1 MEKAAG
7 HSSIPSDSSRK
18 LTKLYILALS
28 AVALL
33 TLLGQILIQR
43 AVSNQTEDSYVVNM
57 SGRQRMLSQ
66 KICKLCLSIERSP
79 DSLFRIE
86 SAQKLRAAL
95 DTWDKFHHGLRL
107 GDTSVNLPVNTNH
120 QVELLFEEADYY
132 FKEIYTNANIISS
145 VIENQHWNS
154 RLILGN
160 IETILLNESSYLN
173 LMDSI
178 VKEFEKEARLKVLF
192 LKKIEL
198 VLFVITILVLLL
210 EGFFIFKPAAQK
222 ISEVIANLI
231 DKEAQLRNLNNQ
243 LEIKI
248 GERTNELFEKNQELE
263 MKNKQLDKIN
273 KDLDNF
279 VYTASHD
286 LKAPIKNIEALFHL
300 LKGQVPETQ
309 SKANEITEMMDESIV
324 RFKDV
329 LSELGNI
336 GKAQGDIETGT
347 EKVVFKEV
355 VEEIKLSIKDQVQS
369 SGAVITEDF
378 KAAPEISF
386 SLKNLRSIL
395 FNLLSNAIKYKTP
408 ERPPVIHISTK
419 MIKDYIILKVS
430 DNGMGIKENEISE
443 IFNMYKRLH
452 NHVEGS
458 GVGMYIV
465 KRIMDNNGGKIEVE
479 SKVGVGSTFKV
490 YFKC

>member
-1 MEKAAG
+1 MENAAG
-7 HSSIPSDSSRK
+7 HSPIPRDSSRK

-28 AVALL
+28 AVAFL

-43 AVSNQTEDSYVVNM
+43 ALSNQTKDSYVVNM

-79 DSLFRIE
+79 DSLYRAE
-86 SAQKLRAAL
+86 SAQKLQATL
-95 DTWDKFHHGLRL
+95 DTWSKFHHGLRY
-107 GDTSVNLPVNTNH
+107 GDTSINLPVNVNH
-120 QVELLFEEADYY
+120 QAELLFEKVDLY
-132 FKEIYTNANIISS
+132 FKEIYNKAGTISS
-145 VIENQHWNS
+145 VVQRKPWDSKLIFDEIEI
-154 RLILGN
+154 ILKS
-160 IETILLNESSYLN
+160 ETSYLD
-173 LMDSI
+173 LMDMI
-178 VKEFEKEARLKVLF
+178 VKEFEKEARLKVLL
-192 LKKIEL
+192 LKKIEV
-198 VLFVITILVLLL
+198 VLFVITFLVLLL

-222 ISEVIANLI
+222 INDVIADLI
-231 DKEAQLRNLNNQ
+231 DKESQLRNLNNQ

-248 GERTNELFEKNQELE
+248 EERTKELFEKNQELE
-263 MKNKQLDKIN
+263 LKNKQLDKIN

-324 RFKDV
+324 KFKDV
-329 LSELGNI
+329 LSELGYI
-336 GKAQGDIETGT
+336 GKAQGEIEAGA
-347 EKVVFKEV
+347 EKVTFNEV
-355 VEEIKLSIKDQVQS
+355 MEEIKLSIKDQVQS
-369 SGAVITEDF
+369 SGAAITEDF

-395 FNLLSNAIKYKTP
+395 FNLLSNAIKYKAP
-408 ERPPVIHISTK
+408 DRPPVIHISTK
-419 MIKDYIILKVS
+419 MIKDYIVLQVS

-458 GVGMYIV
+458 GVGMSIV
-465 KRIMDNNGGKIEVE
+465 KRIMDNNGGKIEVK

>member
-7 HSSIPSDSSRK
+7 HKTIPHDSSRK

-28 AVALL
+28 AVAFL

-43 AVSNQTEDSYVVNM
+43 ALSNQTKDSYVVNM

-66 KICKLCLSIERSP
+66 KICKLCLSIERSQ
-79 DSLFRIE
+79 DSLYRAE

-95 DTWDKFHHGLRL
+95 DIWSRFQYGLRM
-107 GDTSVNLPVNTNH
+107 GDTSINLPANENH
-120 QVELLFEEADYY
+120 EVELLFEEANTYY
-132 FKEIYTNANIISS
+132 NEIYNKAGNISS
-145 VIENQHWNS
+145 VVSNKQWSSN
-154 RLILGN
+154 LIRED
-160 IETILLNESSYLN
+160 IETILMNEASYLN
-173 LMDSI
+173 LMDLI

-192 LKKIEL
+192 LKKIEMI
-198 VLFVITILVLLL
+198 LFVITFWVLLL
-210 EGFFIFKPAAQK
+210 EGFFIFRPAAQK
-222 ISEVIANLI
+222 ISLVIADLI
-231 DKEAQLRNLNNQ
+231 NKEAQLRTLNSQ

-248 GERTNELFEKNQELE
+248 NERTKELFEKNQELD

-273 KDLDNF
+273 KDLDTF

-309 SKANEITEMMDESIV
+309 SKANEITEMMDESILK
-324 RFKDV
+324 FKDV
-329 LSELGNI
+329 LSELGYI
-336 GKAQGDIETGT
+336 GKVQGEIETGT
-347 EKVVFKEV
+347 EKVAFKDV
-355 VEEIKLSIKDQVQS
+355 IEEIKLSIKDQVQS
-369 SGAVITEDF
+369 SGAIINENF
-378 KAAPEISF
+378 KAVPEISF

-395 FNLLSNAIKYKTP
+395 FNLLSNSIKYKDP
-408 ERPPVIHISTK
+408 ERPPIINISTK
-419 MIKDYIILKVS
+419 MIEDYIVLQVS
-430 DNGMGIKENEISE
+430 DNGIGIKENEISE

-458 GVGMYIV
+458 GVGMSIV
-465 KRIMDNNGGKIEVE
+465 KRIMDNNGGKIEVK
-479 SKVGVGSTFKV
+479 SKVGVGSTFNV

>member
-1 MEKAAG
+1 MEKAAD
-7 HSSIPSDSSRK
+7 HNSIPLDSSRK

-28 AVALL
+28 AVAFL
-33 TLLGQILIQR
+33 TLFGQILIQR
-43 AVSNQTEDSYVVNM
+43 ALSNQAKDSYVVNM

-79 DSLFRIE
+79 DSLNRAE

-95 DTWDKFHHGLRL
+95 DIWGQFHHGLRL
-107 GDTSVNLPVNTNH
+107 GDTSINLPANTNH
-120 QVELLFEEADYY
+120 EVELLFEEADTYY
-132 FKEIYTNANIISS
+132 SEIYIKARNISS
-145 VIENQHWNS
+145 VVTNNPWNS
-154 RLILGN
+154 SLIHED
-160 IETILLNESSYLN
+160 IETILLNETPYLY

-192 LKKIEL
+192 LKKIEMI
-198 VLFVITILVLLL
+198 LFVTTFLVLLL
-210 EGFFIFKPAAQK
+210 EGLFIFRPAAQK
-222 ISEVIANLI
+222 ISEVIGDLTN
-231 DKEAQLRNLNNQ
+231 KEVQLRTLNSQ
-243 LEIKI
+243 LEVKI
-248 GERTNELFEKNQELE
+248 NERTKELFEKNQELE

-324 RFKDV
+324 KFKDV
-329 LSELGNI
+329 LSELGYI
-336 GKAQGDIETGT
+336 GKAQGEIETGT
-347 EKVVFKEV
+347 EKVAFKEV
-355 VEEIKLSIKDQVQS
+355 MEEIKLTIKDQVQS
-369 SGAVITEDF
+369 SGAIITEDF

-386 SLKNLRSIL
+386 SLKNLRSIV
-395 FNLLSNAIKYKTP
+395 FNLLSNAIKYKAP

-419 MIKDYIILKVS
+419 MINDYIVLQVS

-443 IFNMYKRLH
+443 IFYMYKRFH

-458 GVGMYIV
+458 GVGMSIV
-465 KRIMDNNGGKIEVE
+465 KRIMDNNGGKIEVK
-479 SKVGVGSTFKV
+479 SKVGVGSTFNV
-490 YFKC
+490 YFRC

>member
-1 MEKAAG
+1 MEKAVG
-7 HSSIPSDSSRK
+7 HNRIPHDSSRK

-28 AVALL
+28 ALAFLI
-33 TLLGQILIQR
+33 LLGQILIQR
-43 AVSNQTEDSYVVNM
+43 ALSNQTKDSYIVNM

-79 DSLFRIE
+79 DSLYRAE
-86 SAQKLRAAL
+86 TAQKLRAAL
-95 DTWDKFHHGLRL
+95 AIWSKFHQGLRW

-120 QVELLFEEADYY
+120 AVELLFEEADTY
-132 FKEIYTNANIISS
+132 FNEMYNKARNISS
-145 VIENQHWNS
+145 VVTNRQWNS
-154 RLILGN
+154 NLIHED
-160 IETILLNESSYLN
+160 IETILLNETSYLY

-192 LKKIEL
+192 LKKIEMI
-198 VLFVITILVLLL
+198 LFVITFLVLVL
-210 EGFFIFKPAAQK
+210 EGLFIFRPAVQK
-222 ISEVIANLI
+222 ISEVIADLTN
-231 DKEAQLRNLNNQ
+231 KEMQLTTLNSQ

-248 GERTNELFEKNQELE
+248 NERTKELFEKNQELE

-286 LKAPIKNIEALFHL
+286 LKAPIKNIEALFNL

-309 SKANEITEMMDESIV
+309 SKANEITEMMDESIDK
-324 RFKDV
+324 FKDV
-329 LSELGNI
+329 LSELGYI
-336 GKAQGDIETGT
+336 GKAQGEIETGT
-347 EKVVFKEV
+347 EKVAFKDV
-355 VEEIKLSIKDQVQS
+355 MEEIKLTIKDQVQS
-369 SGAVITEDF
+369 SGALITEDF

-395 FNLLSNAIKYKTP
+395 FNLLSNAIKYRDP
-408 ERPPVIHISTK
+408 QRPPMINISTK
-419 MIKDYIILKVS
+419 KIKDYIVLQVT

-458 GVGMYIV
+458 GVGMSIV
-465 KRIMDNNGGKIEVE
+465 KRILDNNGGKIEVK
-479 SKVGVGSTFKV
+479 SKVGVGSTFNV
-490 YFKC
+490 YFRC